1 MELSRKAQAIELSLT
16 LAITAKAKEMKEKG
30 IDVISFSAG
39 EPDFNTPKNII
50 NAAIKAMEDGNTKYT
65 SVNGILQLREAICKK
80 FKDDNGLE
88 YNPSQIVVSTGA
100 KQSLANTF
108 LAILNP
114 GDEVIV
120 STPYW
125 VSYPELIK
133 LADGKPVFVEGDEKS
148 NYKFTKENLE
158 KAVTAKTKAIVLNTP
173 NNPTGT
179 IYNKEELEV
188 IADFAKKYNII
199 IISDEMYEKLIY
211 DNENHI
217 SIASLSKDAYERT
230 IVINGLSKSYAMTGW
245 RIGYCAASE
254 KIAKL
259 MISIQSHVTSNVCSI
274 TQYAALEALNGPQ
287 DEITKMINEF
297 EKRRNYMINR
307 IESIDNLSIVKPKGA
322 FYIMINIEN
331 CLGKEIN
338 GKILNDSMEF
348 CASLLENEKLAVIP
362 GKAFGLNNYIRV
374 SYATSMEAIK
384 EGLNRIESFI
394 KKLN

>member
-1 MELSRKAQAIELSLT
+1 MELSRKAQAIEPSLT

-80 FKDDNGLE
+80 FKGDNGLE

-245 RIGYCAASE
+245 RIGYCATSE

-338 GKILNDSMEF
+338 GKILNESMEF